1 MLKKHAIIQLQFI
14 INKQKECTVMGK
26 LKAILG
32 ISAIAGAVAAVFAYK
47 KKKEMEEYEYEEE
60 FDECFCDEC
69 CYPDEETANEAI
81 EKAAEEAVVDEAA
94 EIVAEEIAEEAEKNS
109 DE

>member
-1 MLKKHAIIQLQFI
+1 MS
-14 INKQKECTVMGK
+14 K

-32 ISAIAGAVAAVFAYK
+32 ISAVAGAIAAVFAFK
-47 KKKEMEEYEYEEE
+47 KKKEMEEYDYEEE

-81 EKAAEEAVVDEAA
+81 DKAAEEKVVSEA
-94 EIVAEEIAEEAEKNS
+94 AEEIAPEADVEETE
-109 DE
+109 E

>member
-1 MLKKHAIIQLQFI
+1 MS
-14 INKQKECTVMGK
+14 K

-32 ISAIAGAVAAVFAYK
+32 VSAVVGAVAALFAFK
-47 KKKEMEEYEYEEE
+47 KKREMEEYDYEEE

-81 EKAAEEAVVDEAA
+81 DKAAEEKAVNEA
-94 EIVAEEIAEEAEKNS
+94 AEEIAPEADVEETE
-109 DE
+109 E

>member
-1 MLKKHAIIQLQFI
+1 MS
-14 INKQKECTVMGK
+14 K

-32 ISAIAGAVAAVFAYK
+32 VSAVVGAVAALFAFK
-47 KKKEMEEYEYEEE
+47 KKREMEEYDYEEE

-81 EKAAEEAVVDEAA
+81 DKAAEEKAVNEAA
-94 EIVAEEIAEEAEKNS
+94 EEIDPEADVEETE
-109 DE
+109 D